1 MSNLVESL
9 ANKIPNSLGAKVNYG
24 ELVKVGGADVV
35 PVSLVC
41 FGFGG
46 GSDGE
51 GSAGGG
57 GGGGVSI
64 PVGVYAPGVDGPRFK
79 PNPVTLLMVLVPIL
93 GVGAPALAKLVRAL
107 KR

>member
-1 MSNLVESL
+1 MANLVENL
-9 ANKIPNSLGAKVNYG
+9 AEKIPGTLGARLNYG
-24 ELVKVGGADVV
+24 EPVTLGGVEAV
-35 PVSLVC
+35 PVSMVW

-46 GSDGE
+46 GSDESG
-51 GSAGGG
+51 AAGG

-64 PVGVYAPGVDGPRFK
+64 PVGVYIGGPDGPRFR
-79 PNPVTLLMVLVPIL
+79 PNPITCLMVLVPVL